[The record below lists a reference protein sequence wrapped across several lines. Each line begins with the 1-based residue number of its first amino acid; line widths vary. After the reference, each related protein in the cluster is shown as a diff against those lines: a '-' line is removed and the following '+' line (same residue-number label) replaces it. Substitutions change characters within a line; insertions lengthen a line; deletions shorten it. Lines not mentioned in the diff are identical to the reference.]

1 MRNVG
6 DGRLV
11 CAVKKLGIGIQECYK
26 GVQRRKLTY
35 QSFSQLC
42 NFCPLQYMRE
52 RMRLIFIYYMIMH
65 AFFTKQFK
73 IDGQA
78 NFNHQQIS
86 FLNFNVLA
94 SQNAIGKI
102 QYYIVTRVIKSL
114 LWCNQFE
121 TDTESCTFSR
131 SILFSRNFLN
141 HYTAY
146 YTC

>member
-1 MRNVG
+1 
-6 DGRLV
+6 
-11 CAVKKLGIGIQECYK
+11 
-26 GVQRRKLTY
+26 
-35 QSFSQLC
+35 
-42 NFCPLQYMRE
+42 
-52 RMRLIFIYYMIMH
+52 MH

-114 LWCNQFE
+114 LWCYQFE

-131 SILFSRNFLN
+131 SILFSRNFYESLHCILYMLN
-141 HYTAY
+141 IVFEDNILKLEEHDTIEV
-146 YTC
+146 